1 MRYTYIKDKHG
12 SIEKREEWVFKLFD
26 HIAQSQPTWIEK
38 KAYQNV
44 YDELKMKMIGG
55 YINDKNHKYNKYLQE
70 LVRKRL
76 IKAELLD
83 YVLVNNLDRSYFEKI
98 MAMDMGTDGIVLGVA
113 FPWVYPGTEKKTGA
127 EAVHQIFIWDLEAW
141 LEKTSKWYWKLFHW
155 KRDYEPLHP
164 ELTIKGLIYHELI
177 HARQYIIDHKREPAR
192 RKDGTVSYRN
202 HLEKE
207 AYALSW
213 QYLDAEL
220 GYPEHL
226 ERWNAKTYEEA
237 ADNYL
242 KYLTSDED

>member
-1 MRYTYIKDKHG
+1 MRYNYIKDSRG
-12 SIEKREEWVFKLFD
+12 SVEKRESWVFKLFD
-26 HIAQSQPTWIEK
+26 TIAQSQNSWVEK
-38 KAYQNV
+38 QAYQAV
-44 YDELKMKMIGG
+44 YDELKLKMVGE
-55 YINDKNHKYNKYLQE
+55 YINNKNHKYHKYLDD
-70 LVRKRL
+70 LIRKRL

-83 YVLVNNLDRSYFEKI
+83 YVLINNLDRKYFEKI
-98 MAMDMGTDGIVLGVA
+98 MVLNNDADGIVLGVA
-113 FPWVYPGTEKKTGA
+113 FPWLYPGTEKKTGA
-127 EAVHQIFIWDLEAW
+127 EAVYQIFIWDLEAW

-164 ELTIKGLIYHELI
+164 ELAIKGLIYHELI
-177 HARQYIIDHKREPAR
+177 HARQYIIDHKREPVR
-192 RKDGTVSYRN
+192 RKDGTISYRN

-226 ERWNAKTYEEA
+226 ERWGGKTYEEA

-242 KYLTSDED
+242 KYLTGHEE